1 MKDLTRR
8 TLVLS
13 GILALGG
20 SLLACDGKP
29 EDKPS
34 GNEQARQSQAG
45 GAGQAGRQ
53 VSGQPNTPATPTN
66 PSTPT
71 TPAKVETAHGS
82 GRAGGGGAEGTEAPN
97 FELVDSAGKKVR
109 LADYKGKVVIL
120 DFWATWCPPCRKE
133 IPGFVDL
140 HARYQSKGV
149 EVVGVTLD
157 QGWEP
162 VRPFMKAQNINYTVL
177 MGDMDTVRSYGNI
190 TSIPTTFVIDR
201 DGIIRERHV
210 GYAPPQFFTEAI
222 EELL

>member
-1 MKDLTRR
+1 MKDFTRR

-29 EDKPS
+29 DEKPS
-34 GNEQARQSQAG
+34 SDQSAAQNKAG
-45 GAGQAGRQ
+45 GPGQAGRQ
-53 VSGQPNTPATPTN
+53 ISGEPSAPAAPKSGASPTA
-66 PSTPT
+66 PT
-71 TPAKVETAHGS
+71 KVETAHS
-82 GRAGGGGAEGTEAPN
+82 SASAAGGGAEGTAAPD
-97 FELVDSAGKKVR
+97 FELVDSSGKKVR

-140 HARYQSKGV
+140 QARYKSKGV

-162 VRPFMKAQNINYTVL
+162 VKPFMSAQKINYTVL
-177 MGDMDTVRSYGNI
+177 MGDMGVVRSYGNI

-201 DGIIRERHV
+201 EGIIRERHI
-210 GYAPPQFFTEAI
+210 GYAPPQFFTEAV
-222 EELL
+222 EGLL